1 MDKAAAEIA
10 MAVQTDILVIKGAM
24 ASSVAITL
32 DVLSLANAKC
42 RGAGR
47 PPVFDVR
54 IIGAGAD
61 DFRPFAP
68 AALASEPGDA
78 RARLLI
84 VPAQGLSKA
93 DSLSERLAEDDAED
107 ARLRIHAATA
117 AGAQV
122 ASSCTGTLLLAS
134 THLLDGMRATTAWWL
149 APAFR
154 QMFPEVRLDERELI
168 VTDGTFTT
176 AGAAMAQMDVMVGLV
191 ARYAGAT
198 VAEQCAKTM
207 ILDERRSQT
216 PYMAVGLLSASDEG
230 VSRAAEWARAR
241 LEDGIDVNDLA
252 SAAGLSPRTFAR
264 RVNRVTGLSPVRFLQ
279 RLRAERAIEL
289 VETTRLPFDE
299 IARRVGY
306 AEPSTLRQ
314 LVRST
319 SGVGPRELRMR
330 TRPLIARS

>member
-1 MDKAAAEIA
+1 
-10 MAVQTDILVIKGAM
+10 MALATDVLAIKGAM

-32 DVLSLANAKC
+32 DVLSLANSKC
-42 RGAGR
+42 EGAGR
-47 PPVFDVR
+47 PPAFNVR
-54 IIGAGAD
+54 IVGAGAE

-68 AALASEPGDA
+68 IAISGVSSDSPP
-78 RARLLI
+78 RLLI

-93 DSLSERLAEDDAED
+93 SCLSQRLGEADAAE
-107 ARLRIHAATA
+107 ARQRIYAAVA
-117 AGAQV
+117 MGAHV

-134 THLLDGMRATTAWWL
+134 TQLLNGLRATTAWWL

-154 QMFPEVRLDERELI
+154 QMFPEVQLDERELI
-168 VTDGTFTT
+168 VTDGVFTT
-176 AGAAMAQMDVMVGLV
+176 AGAAMAQMDLMVGLI

-198 VAEQCAKTM
+198 VAQQCAKTM
-207 ILDERRSQT
+207 ILDERRSQV
-216 PYMAVGLLSASDEG
+216 PYMAVSLLSASDEG
-230 VSRAAEWARAR
+230 VSRAAEWARGR
-241 LEDGIDVNDLA
+241 LGDGVGVTALA

-264 RVNRVTGLSPVRFLQ
+264 RVQRVTGLSPVRFLQ

-319 SGVGPRELRMR
+319 SGLGPRELRMR
-330 TRPLIARS
+330 TRPPSAVR

>member
-1 MDKAAAEIA
+1 VKRTAQDKTEKIMPLA
-10 MAVQTDILVIKGAM
+10 TDVLAIKGAM

-32 DVLSLANAKC
+32 DVLSLANSKC
-42 RGAGR
+42 KGAGR
-47 PPVFDVR
+47 PPAFDVR
-54 IIGAGAD
+54 IVGAGAE

-68 AALASEPGDA
+68 AAVSRSPAEAP
-78 RARLLI
+78 ARLLI

-93 DSLSERLAEDDAED
+93 DCLSERLAEADADE
-107 ARLRIHAATA
+107 ARHRIYAAA
-117 AGAQV
+117 ALGAEV

-134 THLLDGMRATTAWWL
+134 THLLDGKRATTAWWL

-154 QMFPEVRLDERELI
+154 QMFPQVELDERELI
-168 VTDGTFTT
+168 VTDGAFTT
-176 AGAAMAQMDVMVGLV
+176 AGAAMAQMDLMVGLV
-191 ARYAGAT
+191 ARHAGAT
-198 VAEQCAKTM
+198 IAQQCAQTM

-216 PYMAVGLLSASDEG
+216 PYMAISLLSASDQG

-241 LEDGIDVNDLA
+241 LEDGVDVTGLA

-264 RVNRVTGLSPVRFLQ
+264 RVRRVTGLSPVRFLQ

-319 SGVGPRELRMR
+319 SGLGPRELRMR
-330 TRPLIARS
+330 SGS